1 MRRINYWAV
10 VVAIVAAF
18 AMSSLWY
25 SPILFGAA
33 YARLRG
39 VYPDAPATLTVSAG
53 QIIGELLRT
62 SVVVLALASFV
73 VRLGGDTWRDA
84 LRLGLRVWFGFAA
97 TILLGAVIHDGMS
110 WTLYA
115 IHAGDWLVKTLLIT
129 TILGVWRGAP
139 KLAG

>member
-10 VVAIVAAF
+10 VVAILAAF

-33 YARLRG
+33 YDRLRG
-39 VYPDAPATLTVSAG
+39 VYPGATATLTVSAG
-53 QIIGELLRT
+53 QIIGELIRS
-62 SVVVLALASFV
+62 SVVVLALAGFV
-73 VRLGGDTWRDA
+73 ALPEVETWRDA
-84 LRLGLRVWFGFAA
+84 LRLGIRMWFGFAA

-115 IHAGDWLVKTLLIT
+115 IHAGDWLVKTLLIV
-129 TILGVWRGAP
+129 TILGMWRGAP
-139 KLAG
+139 RVAG